1 LIQQLLEEQ
10 LAVGVARIINR
21 FSLQDL
27 IKPRLSMA
35 SLASLLFYFGM
46 TTVQGRNAQG
56 KLQLRIPN
64 QVTHGLYFEQLREL
78 LLPLRGSSQ

>member
-1 LIQQLLEEQ
+1 
-10 LAVGVARIINR
+10 
-21 FSLQDL
+21 
-27 IKPRLSMA
+27 MA